1 MAVVPYNYINQPVV
15 ATALIQ
21 LSDSDSFY
29 FPQDNGHTGFAF
41 NGSHYTDGVEDI
53 SPPVVASWYSEGSGP
68 FRGSSAPFPSY
79 GLILLGRANLTIL
92 DESTRALN
100 LWMTFLLNDSLML
113 TDNFALNN
121 SNYSPPSLVGYVPSG
136 LSYANGV
143 ISVIYTPDPGAED
156 LTLSPPGGSAS
167 TMVVNIDFSEDSAY
181 LDVAV

>member
-1 MAVVPYNYINQPVV
+1 MAIVPYSYLQQPVIS
-15 ATALIQ
+15 TALIQ
-21 LSDSDSFY
+21 LADSDSFF
-29 FPQDNGHTGFAF
+29 FPSQNGHIGFAF
-41 NGSHYTDGVEDI
+41 NGTYYTSGVANL
-53 SPPVVASWYSEGSGP
+53 SPPVVASWYTEGAGP
-68 FRGSSAPFPSY
+68 YRGSSAPFPSY
-79 GLILLGRANLTIL
+79 GLILLGRASLTIL
-92 DESTRALN
+92 DESTPALS